1 MGDARRKD
9 VGGRKGIHG
18 KTGLRKEKKQ
28 LWKDQKKKKKT
39 IRAQHRST
47 AQLLVGNSRHK
58 ECGNISIQAL

>member
-1 MGDARRKD
+1 MGKLVLERRKNSY
-9 VGGRKGIHG
+9 GRI
-18 KTGLRKEKKQ
+18 
-28 LWKDQKKKKKT
+28 KKKKNKT